1 MIIAGWILAIL
12 GLAQVVFAGTIEV
25 SQLTEGNRLIGLAPS
40 VVANV
45 DLVGQRAMIHT
56 GGCATFLAGVVFIGA
71 AYLKPA
77 PPGQQSKAWTGIA
90 AIAALVLTV
99 AAVGGFGAFL
109 YARGRAAHEEATRIK
124 GGFGGPPGSLDVGT
138 ELGFGVEDSSAARLS
153 ATRTKLWGLILLA
166 VGLLWLA
173 VGLLTALL

>member
-40 VVANV
+40 VIANV

-77 PPGQQSKAWTGIA
+77 PPGQESKTWTSIA

-109 YARGRAAHEEATRIK
+109 YALHGQNADQRLVDEIRAREAANQ
-124 GGFGGPPGSLDVGT
+124 ST
-138 ELGFGVEDSSAARLS
+138 EALMKEADRRLHNEAEAAAASR
-153 ATRTKLWGLILLA
+153 
-166 VGLLWLA
+166 
-173 VGLLTALL
+173 

>member
-40 VVANV
+40 VIANV

-56 GGCATFLAGVVFIGA
+56 GGCATFLAGVIFIGA

-77 PPGQQSKAWTGIA
+77 PAGQESKTWTGIA

-99 AAVGGFGAFL
+99 GAL
-109 YARGRAAHEEATRIK
+109 
-124 GGFGGPPGSLDVGT
+124 GGFGGFLYALHVQNSDQRLVDEIRAREARNLST
-138 ELGFGVEDSSAARLS
+138 EELMKEADRRLQNEAEAAEAAR
-153 ATRTKLWGLILLA
+153 
-166 VGLLWLA
+166 
-173 VGLLTALL
+173 

>member
-77 PPGQQSKAWTGIA
+77 PPGQESKAWTGIA
-90 AIAALVLTV
+90 AIAALVLTA

-109 YARGRAAHEEATRIK
+109 YALHGQNADQRLVDEIRAREARNQSTE
-124 GGFGGPPGSLDVGT
+124 SLMQEADRRLRN
-138 ELGFGVEDSSAARLS
+138 EAEAAAASR
-153 ATRTKLWGLILLA
+153 
-166 VGLLWLA
+166 
-173 VGLLTALL
+173 

>member
-45 DLVGQRAMIHT
+45 DLVGQRAMIHQ

-77 PPGQQSKAWTGIA
+77 PAGQESKTWTGIA

-99 AAVGGFGAFL
+99 GAVGGFGAFL
-109 YARGRAAHEEATRIK
+109 YALHLQNADQRLVDEIRAREAANQ
-124 GGFGGPPGSLDVGT
+124 ST
-138 ELGFGVEDSSAARLS
+138 EALMREADRRLRNEAEAAAAS
-153 ATRTKLWGLILLA
+153 Q
-166 VGLLWLA
+166 
-173 VGLLTALL
+173 

>member
-45 DLVGQRAMIHT
+45 DLVGQRAMIHQ
-56 GGCATFLAGVVFIGA
+56 GGCATFLAGVIFIGA

-77 PPGQQSKAWTGIA
+77 PAGQESKTWTGIA

-109 YARGRAAHEEATRIK
+109 YALHVQNSDQRLVDEIRVREARKQSTESLMQEADRRLRNEAEAA
-124 GGFGGPPGSLDVGT
+124 
-138 ELGFGVEDSSAARLS
+138 AASR
-153 ATRTKLWGLILLA
+153 
-166 VGLLWLA
+166 
-173 VGLLTALL
+173 

>member
-45 DLVGQRAMIHT
+45 DLVGQRAMIHQ

-77 PPGQQSKAWTGIA
+77 PAGQESKTWTGIA

-99 AAVGGFGAFL
+99 GAVGGFGAFL
-109 YARGRAAHEEATRIK
+109 YALHVQNADQRLVDEIRAREAANQ
-124 GGFGGPPGSLDVGT
+124 ST
-138 ELGFGVEDSSAARLS
+138 EALMREADRRLRNEAEAAAAS
-153 ATRTKLWGLILLA
+153 Q
-166 VGLLWLA
+166 
-173 VGLLTALL
+173 

>member
-25 SQLTEGNRLIGLAPS
+25 SQLTEGNRLLGLAPS

-45 DLVGQRAMIHT
+45 DLVGQRAMIHQ
-56 GGCATFLAGVVFIGA
+56 GGCATFLAGAIFIGA

-77 PPGQQSKAWTGIA
+77 PAGQESRTWTGIA
-90 AIAALVLTV
+90 AIAAMVLTV

-109 YARGRAAHEEATRIK
+109 YALHVQNADQRLVDEIRAREARNQ
-124 GGFGGPPGSLDVGT
+124 ST
-138 ELGFGVEDSSAARLS
+138 EALMREADRRLRNEAEAAEASR
-153 ATRTKLWGLILLA
+153 
-166 VGLLWLA
+166 
-173 VGLLTALL
+173 

>member
-77 PPGQQSKAWTGIA
+77 PPGQESKAWTGIA

-109 YARGRAAHEEATRIK
+109 YALHGQNADQRLVDEIRAREAANQ
-124 GGFGGPPGSLDVGT
+124 ST
-138 ELGFGVEDSSAARLS
+138 EALMKEADRRLHNEAAAASR
-153 ATRTKLWGLILLA
+153 
-166 VGLLWLA
+166 
-173 VGLLTALL
+173 

>member
-90 AIAALVLTV
+90 AIAMCAALRSTPCRKKRPTGRRPLWPRARTV
-99 AAVGGFGAFL
+99 PALRCLACGC
-109 YARGRAAHEEATRIK
+109 
-124 GGFGGPPGSLDVGT
+124 
-138 ELGFGVEDSSAARLS
+138 
-153 ATRTKLWGLILLA
+153 RTSRTMSPRPW
-166 VGLLWLA
+166 WP
-173 VGLLTALL
+173 

>member
-25 SQLTEGNRLIGLAPS
+25 SQLTEGNRLLGLAPN
-40 VVANV
+40 VIANV
-45 DLVGQRAMIHT
+45 DLVGQRAMIHQ

-77 PPGQQSKAWTGIA
+77 PAGQESKTWTSIA
-90 AIAALVLTV
+90 AIAAMVLTV

-109 YARGRAAHEEATRIK
+109 YALHGQNADQRLVDEIRIREVRNQSTEALIQEADRRLRNEAEAA
-124 GGFGGPPGSLDVGT
+124 
-138 ELGFGVEDSSAARLS
+138 AASR
-153 ATRTKLWGLILLA
+153 
-166 VGLLWLA
+166 
-173 VGLLTALL
+173 

>member
-77 PPGQQSKAWTGIA
+77 PPGQESKTWTGIA

-99 AAVGGFGAFL
+99 GAVAGFGAFL
-109 YARGRAAHEEATRIK
+109 YALHVQNADQRLVDEIKAREARNLSTEQLMQEADRRLKAEAEAAE
-124 GGFGGPPGSLDVGT
+124 
-138 ELGFGVEDSSAARLS
+138 AAR
-153 ATRTKLWGLILLA
+153 
-166 VGLLWLA
+166 
-173 VGLLTALL
+173 

>member
-25 SQLTEGNRLIGLAPS
+25 SQLTEGNRLIGLAPT
-40 VVANV
+40 VVANA

-90 AIAALVLTV
+90 AIAARVLTA

-109 YARGRAAHEEATRIK
+109 YALHGQNADQRLVDEIRAREARNQ
-124 GGFGGPPGSLDVGT
+124 ST
-138 ELGFGVEDSSAARLS
+138 EALMKEADRRLRNEAEAAAASR
-153 ATRTKLWGLILLA
+153 
-166 VGLLWLA
+166 
-173 VGLLTALL
+173 

>member
-90 AIAALVLTV
+90 AIAALVLTIG
-99 AAVGGFGAFL
+99 AVGGFGAFL
-109 YARGRAAHEEATRIK
+109 YALHVQNADQRLVDEIRAREARNL
-124 GGFGGPPGSLDVGT
+124 ST
-138 ELGFGVEDSSAARLS
+138 EALMKEADRRLQNEAA
-153 ATRTKLWGLILLA
+153 AAA
-166 VGLLWLA
+166 VSR
-173 VGLLTALL
+173 

>member
-25 SQLTEGNRLIGLAPS
+25 SKLTEGNRLIGLAPS

-90 AIAALVLTV
+90 AIAALVLTA

-109 YARGRAAHEEATRIK
+109 YALHGQNADQRLVDEIRAREARNQSTE
-124 GGFGGPPGSLDVGT
+124 SLMQEADRRLRN
-138 ELGFGVEDSSAARLS
+138 EAEAAAASR
-153 ATRTKLWGLILLA
+153 
-166 VGLLWLA
+166 
-173 VGLLTALL
+173 

>member
-1 MIIAGWILAIL
+1 MPTSSPLL
-12 GLAQVVFAGTIEV
+12 L
-25 SQLTEGNRLIGLAPS
+25 
-40 VVANV
+40 
-45 DLVGQRAMIHT
+45 
-56 GGCATFLAGVVFIGA
+56 
-71 AYLKPA
+71 
-77 PPGQQSKAWTGIA
+77 
-90 AIAALVLTV
+90 LTV
-99 AAVGGFGAFL
+99 PMSSLATSTVTSSAVEAWSAADWLLRVVLPLLVAGLGAFL
-109 YARGRAAHEEATRIK
+109 YARGRAAHQEATRIK

>member
-56 GGCATFLAGVVFIGA
+56 GGCATFLAGNTN
-71 AYLKPA
+71 PN
-77 PPGQQSKAWTGIA
+77 
-90 AIAALVLTV
+90 
-99 AAVGGFGAFL
+99 
-109 YARGRAAHEEATRIK
+109 ATTSTASRRNTNTAT
-124 GGFGGPPGSLDVGT
+124 SL
-138 ELGFGVEDSSAARLS
+138 
-153 ATRTKLWGLILLA
+153 
-166 VGLLWLA
+166 
-173 VGLLTALL
+173 